1 MKFSYRKYHQL
12 CSDAKTGRLFSDW
25 RHSWR
30 LRIRAPPTQCLHG
43 WNHCCICRVWPN
55 SRYLIQHLLLW
66 STQEFGD
73 NAFPNT
79 CTSNYTSYA
88 SIQQWHIH
96 FCNCYIYPVELTVF
110 QYLGFSVP
118 PVYLTAGPGTEGY
131 LPWFGRDRCL
141 KAKMLQ
147 NVILFNVPL
156 MCCDVLLES
165 KEAADVLYRYT
176 TVNNSIK
183 EKVLFVAL

>member
-1 MKFSYRKYHQL
+1 MIIYNFVLNYTQL
-12 CSDAKTGRLFSDW
+12 LQLLDSFNRVIVWNFPTGNTISCVLTPRQDDYS
-25 RHSWR
+25 
-30 LRIRAPPTQCLHG
+30 
-43 WNHCCICRVWPN
+43 
-55 SRYLIQHLLLW
+55 LIDVTADVSGLGRHLLSVYMGDTIVASAEFDRTRGIW
-66 STQEFGD
+66 FSINFYEVQEFGD
-73 NAFPNT
+73 NTFSNT
-79 CTSNYTSYA
+79 CTSNYTLYA

-96 FCNCYIYPVELTVF
+96 FCNCYIYSVKLTVF

-156 MCCDVLLES
+156 MCCDVL
-165 KEAADVLYRYT
+165 YR
-176 TVNNSIK
+176 
-183 EKVLFVAL
+183 